1 MRKTLKFDLF
11 QVNSNN
17 NNNNNNNNQDMQNNK
32 NINVSSSIF
41 PVYNV
46 VQWKSRV
53 EKKRFVAKKV
63 NILRTLQL
71 IFKEKKIAYEN
82 MIIE

>member
-32 NINVSSSIF
+32 NINVSSSISQF
-41 PVYNV
+41 TMLCNE
-46 VQWKSRV
+46 RV
-53 EKKRFVAKKV
+53 EWKKKV
-63 NILRTLQL
+63 CCKESEYTADATINIQR
-71 IFKEKKIAYEN
+71 KKN
-82 MIIE
+82 CL

>member
-1 MRKTLKFDLF
+1 MNGLLKKNFMRFGLF

-41 PVYNV
+41 PLYNV
-46 VQWKSRV
+46 RV
-53 EKKRFVAKKV
+53 YTV
-63 NILRTLQL
+63 
-71 IFKEKKIAYEN
+71 
-82 MIIE
+82 

>member
-32 NINVSSSIF
+32 NINVSSSIS
-41 PVYNV
+41 PDYNI

-53 EKKRFVAKKV
+53 EKKVCC
-63 NILRTLQL
+63 
-71 IFKEKKIAYEN
+71 KESEYT
-82 MIIE
+82 